1 MSSISR
7 ISSDI
12 DFDKTGKQVSYLAVP
27 ESSNESAYGTVTIP
41 IAVINNG
48 AGPTLLLTGGVHGV
62 ENEAPVALINTLRD
76 LEAEAVQGRLIIIP
90 SLNLP
95 AAMAGLRCSPID
107 GLNLNRVFPGKR
119 DGTITE
125 MIAHYVCE
133 VILPMV
139 DVVFDI
145 HSGGTT
151 LEYIPEV
158 SMYLCEDPKRQ
169 QKSFELVKAFG
180 APICMVDQVLDETG
194 QFSSVANE
202 RGIVNITAEMG
213 GAGRVD
219 PTHVAITHNGVRN
232 VMIHLGMIEGEI
244 MSAVDQGRSGTRY
257 AEIIDLD
264 GYVMCPEPG
273 LYEPFVSLG
282 DEITAG
288 DSIGQIHFVDNL
300 DKAAC
305 PVYASRSGFLL
316 CNRPPGRVARGDNIA
331 IVAQDLDF
339 AKYGLG

>member
-1 MSSISR
+1 MASISR

-12 DFDKTGKQVSYLAVP
+12 DFDKTGKQVSCLAVP

-41 IAVINNG
+41 IAVIKNG
-48 AGPTLLLTGGVHGV
+48 EGPTLLLTGGVHGD
-62 ENEAPVALINTLRD
+62 EYEAPVALINTLRG
-76 LEAEAVQGRLIIIP
+76 LEAEKVQGRLIIIP

-139 DVVFDI
+139 DVLFDI

-158 SMYLCEDPKRQ
+158 SMYLCDDQDRQ

-180 APICMVDQVLDETG
+180 APVCLVDQVLDETG
-194 QFSSVANE
+194 QLGAVASE

-213 GAGRVD
+213 GAARVD
-219 PTHVAITHNGVRN
+219 PAHVAITRNGVRN
-232 VMIHLGMIEGEI
+232 IMIYLGMIEGEI
-244 MSAVDQGRSGTRY
+244 ISAVDQGRSSTRY
-257 AEIIDLD
+257 AELIDLD
-264 GYVMCPEPG
+264 CYVMCPEPG
-273 LYEPFVSLG
+273 LYEPFVGLG

-288 DSIGQIHFVDNL
+288 DRIGQVHYVDNL

-305 PVYASRSGFLL
+305 PVYTSQSGFLL

-339 AKYGLG
+339 TKYGLS